1 MPRVLL
7 VDDDPDLRFLT
18 EMALS
23 EAGYEVT
30 SACGGKEA
38 IELVNGDGFDLI
50 LLDALMPEMDGYEV
64 HRRLKA
70 NPLSSGI
77 PIIFLTAQA
86 PQRTDVDF
94 ILKPYDPDRIGQQ
107 IQELLQKTKR

>member
-1 MPRVLL
+1 M

-30 SACGGKEA
+30 SASDGNQA
-38 IELVNGDGFDLI
+38 IDLLRKNGFDLI
-50 LLDALMPEMDGYEV
+50 LLDALMPGMDGYEL
-64 HRRLKA
+64 HRRVKA
-70 NPLSSGI
+70 DPASRDI
-77 PIIFLTAQA
+77 PVIFLTGQTPIRA
-86 PQRTDVDF
+86 DVDF
-94 ILKPYDPDRIGQQ
+94 ILKPYDPDTIGQQ